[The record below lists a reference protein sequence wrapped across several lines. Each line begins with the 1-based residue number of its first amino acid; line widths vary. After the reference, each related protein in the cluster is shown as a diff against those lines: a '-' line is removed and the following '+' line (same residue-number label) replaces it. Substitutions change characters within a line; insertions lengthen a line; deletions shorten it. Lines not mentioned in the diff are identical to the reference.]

1 MTHSLYHVSLDPQV
15 LALSSGINGG
25 TPARNRAITKAAAW
39 LAQQDTITID
49 SEGNLYIPSATH
61 GRSYKVNGTCQC
73 TAAHYGN
80 FCWHQAVKQIVDFY
94 RECLELAAHTAW
106 VDAWYSE
113 KSRPAV
119 SAQHRRRYDE
129 LMAYLAQWD
138 IPRRRQAAA

>member
-61 GRSYKVNGTCQC
+61 NHSYKVNGTCQC
-73 TAAHYGN
+73 TAHYYGN

-94 RECLELAAHTAW
+94 RECLET
-106 VDAWYSE
+106 V
-113 KSRPAV
+113 
-119 SAQHRRRYDE
+119 
-129 LMAYLAQWD
+129 
-138 IPRRRQAAA
+138 